1 MGVFPMKMCLRTL
14 ISVKDHGFAEKFEV
28 IKCDRKILNR
38 ELERSDY
45 LLLCITICLYYN
57 SLQ

>member
-28 IKCDRKILNR
+28 INVI
-38 ELERSDY
+38 ERY
-45 LLLCITICLYYN
+45 LTVCLKEVTTCYCV
-57 SLQ
+57 